1 VKRFHYAL
9 EHLLSL
15 RLYAEREAEMEMAG
29 IIARRSSLEKKR
41 KQLLGERNEPFD
53 RNGRLDLGFEQARG
67 YYRMRLDRDLSQVS
81 DELTGVQSELEA
93 ARANFAEKR
102 KSREVLERLRR
113 LREDRHYSLERKRE
127 ESEMNDLIGSRAVR
141 SRSGGL

>member
-1 VKRFHYAL
+1 MKRFHYTL

-29 IIARRSSLEKKR
+29 IIARRSSLENDR
-41 KQLLGERNEPFD
+41 KQLLEARSEPFA
-53 RNGRLDLGFEQARG
+53 RNGRLDLGLEQARG
-67 YYRMRLDRDLSQVS
+67 YYRMRLDRDLSRIR
-81 DELTGVQSELEA
+81 DELESVESELEA
-93 ARANFAEKR
+93 ARAKFTEKR
-102 KSREVLERLRR
+102 RSREVLERLRR